1 MCGDV
6 SDGSRR
12 SLEVGKAGRLA
23 PSVQSAACSKSW
35 SEPLHQSGLRSLL
48 KMKYTAD
55 STYRLGTCGGSTLRM
70 VA

>member
-23 PSVQSAACSKSW
+23 PSVQSA
-35 SEPLHQSGLRSLL
+35 EPLHQSGLRGLL
-48 KMKYTAD
+48 KMKYTAY

-70 VA
+70 AA

>member
-23 PSVQSAACSKSW
+23 PSVQSAAW
-35 SEPLHQSGLRSLL
+35 SEPLHQSGQRGLL
-48 KMKYTAD
+48 KMKYTAY
-55 STYRLGTCGGSTLRM
+55 STYKLGTCGGSTLRM
-70 VA
+70 AA

>member
-12 SLEVGKAGRLA
+12 SLEVGKAARLA
-23 PSVQSAACSKSW
+23 PSVQSKSW

-48 KMKYTAD
+48 KMKYTAY

-70 VA
+70 AA